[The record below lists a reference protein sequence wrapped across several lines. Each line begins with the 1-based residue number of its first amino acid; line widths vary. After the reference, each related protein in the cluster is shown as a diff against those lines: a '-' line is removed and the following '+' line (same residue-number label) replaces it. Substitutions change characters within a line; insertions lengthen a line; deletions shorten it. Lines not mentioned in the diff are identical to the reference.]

1 MIFKINYLF
10 ILWYIAISLTFFYFI
25 NSLRIKLPPSDFD
38 PQTLVSGR
46 PRPKSAGPKMS
57 FGPTQGV
64 RKKQEGGPQT
74 TVDLMLNSG
83 NSFYKL

>member
-1 MIFKINYLF
+1 
-10 ILWYIAISLTFFYFI
+10 
-25 NSLRIKLPPSDFD
+25 
-38 PQTLVSGR
+38 
-46 PRPKSAGPKMS
+46 MS